1 MIALYLGNLTL
12 ILVVLLSIRKKSD
25 DSLLKQAGLLEL
37 AWTVFLSL
45 LGLFYLFDVLELKQ
59 NDQSFMEAASKEKII
74 FLSTVV
80 GFLIIHLSIFLSIV
94 IRISRQRKI
103 KI

>member
-37 AWTVFLSL
+37 VWTVFLSL
-45 LGLFYLFDVLELKQ
+45 LGIFHLFDVLEIKHE
-59 NDQSFMEAASKEKII
+59 DHSFMEAAGREKTII
-74 FLSTVV
+74 LSTVV
-80 GFLIIHLSIFLSIV
+80 GFLIIHLSLFLSIA
-94 IRISRQRKI
+94 IKILMQRKI